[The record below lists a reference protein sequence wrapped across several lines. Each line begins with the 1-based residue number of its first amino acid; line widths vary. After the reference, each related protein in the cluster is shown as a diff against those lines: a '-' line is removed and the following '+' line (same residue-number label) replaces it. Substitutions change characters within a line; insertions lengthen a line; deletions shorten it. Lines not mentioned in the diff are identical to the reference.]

1 LLIAFGGLAACF
13 SQRGLHATAPS
24 KQSLH
29 WPRQELSLHISELC
43 GDFPPLISSTYRYLQ
58 YPNNPQYPP
67 IKRKPSRCFANW
79 QMVSVNLPL
88 VFPTPHLSD
97 PHHQASGWDVIGTAA
112 SMSTEVNQ
120 LGDLIAGSR
129 YPVAVYIY
137 IIIYLCNSICLD
149 FIYFFFHRPFE
160 TISRRSCWMIV
171 SASADNQPSSVSRDP
186 PC

>member
-1 LLIAFGGLAACF
+1 
-13 SQRGLHATAPS
+13 
-24 KQSLH
+24 
-29 WPRQELSLHISELC
+29 
-43 GDFPPLISSTYRYLQ
+43 
-58 YPNNPQYPP
+58 
-67 IKRKPSRCFANW
+67 
-79 QMVSVNLPL
+79 MVSVNLPL

-149 FIYFFFHRPFE
+149 YIYMFFHRPFE